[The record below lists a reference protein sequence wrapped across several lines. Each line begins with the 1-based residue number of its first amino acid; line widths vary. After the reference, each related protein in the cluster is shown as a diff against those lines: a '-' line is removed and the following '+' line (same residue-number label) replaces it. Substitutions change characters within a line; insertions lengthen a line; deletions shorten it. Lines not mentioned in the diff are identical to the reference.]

1 MNLPSGEMRV
11 RPMTAADLRPAME
24 IAAGLQEAPR
34 WADSAYLAAVD
45 PEALPRRI
53 ALAAEDPE
61 RGVEGFA
68 VACMFGPE
76 AELET
81 IAVAV
86 ESQRRGVGRRLMAAL
101 EAELKR
107 KGVQKLHLEVRASN
121 WAAQVFYRAL
131 GFEETG
137 RRPLYYA
144 DPVEDAVLMR
154 LSLECASPGL
164 GVGTDPD
171 PAKVARA
178 C

>member
-61 RGVEGFA
+61 RGV
-68 VACMFGPE
+68 
-76 AELET
+76 ET